1 MQDTVHQYPW
11 TYTRMIKE
19 LKGDARYELRN
30 NELIEMSSPSE
41 IHQQLVFRLTL
52 LVGEFIQML
61 GLGKLYP
68 FPFDVILDENN
79 VVQPDLLFVA
89 NDHADLIQERGVFGS
104 PDLVIE
110 IVSKSSIIR
119 DYVEKKED
127 YERFGIREYWIIDP
141 QNKFIQVFQL
151 QGNKFKTFSSADGE
165 EQLKAVSS
173 VLPGFEIVWNDL
185 FASSK

>member
-1 MQDTVHQYPW
+1 MPDTIQQFPW
-11 TYTRMIKE
+11 TYTRMLKE

-30 NELIEMSSPSE
+30 NELIDMSSPSFT
-41 IHQQLVFRLTL
+41 HQQLLQVIFQLFYHFVNSDRKGSLIL
-52 LVGEFIQML
+52 A
-61 GLGKLYP
+61 
-68 FPFDVILDENN
+68 PFDVILDENN

-89 NDHADLIQERGVFGS
+89 NDHADRIQERGIFGS
-104 PDLVIE
+104 PDLVVE

-141 QNKFIQVFQL
+141 QNKFIQVFHL
-151 QGNKFKTFSSADGE
+151 EGNKFKTFSSADGE

-173 VLPGFEIVWNDL
+173 VLPGFEMVWNDL